1 MIISDLSEPKIRFSP
16 VLIFTHESSSPFQG
30 RNSRASIKCWG
41 VNPLPS
47 PELRPGGVWCH
58 PYSHQQALSIWC
70 IPRIRFPHSGCL
82 RDRTFATPLSIRPI
96 MQSVHP
102 LENKALFKS
111 YTQIMRNSIPICAA
125 SPPVLAELY
134 CWICPVDNPTC
145 GFAKEKSVILPL
157 ERFSLTCFLAITN
170 SKRFYSPFL
179 SAH

>member
-1 MIISDLSEPKIRFSP
+1 MLRCQSPSLSRTPPRRCLMPSIFSSTSTKHLMHP
-16 VLIFTHESSSPFQG
+16 Q
-30 RNSRASIKCWG
+30 NSI
-41 VNPLPS
+41 
-47 PELRPGGVWCH
+47 
-58 PYSHQQALSIWC
+58 
-70 IPRIRFPHSGCL
+70 PHSGWL
-82 RDRTFATPLSIRPI
+82 RDRTFATPLSIRSI
-96 MQSVHP
+96 MQIVHP

>member
-1 MIISDLSEPKIRFSP
+1 MLRCQSPSFSRTPPRRVLMPSIFSP
-16 VLIFTHESSSPFQG
+16 
-30 RNSRASIKCWG
+30 ASTKH
-41 VNPLPS
+41 LM
-47 PELRPGGVWCH
+47 H
-58 PYSHQQALSIWC
+58 P
-70 IPRIRFPHSGCL
+70 PRILFSHSGWL
-82 RDRTFATPLSIRPI
+82 RDRTFATPLSIRSI
-96 MQSVHP
+96 MQSVHS

>member
-1 MIISDLSEPKIRFSP
+1 MLRCQSPSLSRTPPRRCLMPS
-16 VLIFTHESSSPFQG
+16 IFPSTSTKHLMHPQ
-30 RNSRASIKCWG
+30 NSI
-41 VNPLPS
+41 
-47 PELRPGGVWCH
+47 
-58 PYSHQQALSIWC
+58 
-70 IPRIRFPHSGCL
+70 PHSGWL
-82 RDRTFATPLSIRPI
+82 RDRTLTTPLSIRFI
-96 MQSVHP
+96 MQNVHP
-102 LENKALFKS
+102 LENKALFKN

>member
-1 MIISDLSEPKIRFSP
+1 MLRCQSPSLSRTPPRRCLMPS
-16 VLIFTHESSSPFQG
+16 IFPSTSTKHLMHPQ
-30 RNSRASIKCWG
+30 NSI
-41 VNPLPS
+41 
-47 PELRPGGVWCH
+47 
-58 PYSHQQALSIWC
+58 
-70 IPRIRFPHSGCL
+70 PHSGWL

>member
-1 MIISDLSEPKIRFSP
+1 MLRCRSPSLSRTPPRRCLMPSIFSSASTKHLMHP
-16 VLIFTHESSSPFQG
+16 QNSIPPFWLVA
-30 RNSRASIKCWG
+30 RPNICHT
-41 VNPLPS
+41 VINPIHYAKRTPS
-47 PELRPGGVWCH
+47 
-58 PYSHQQALSIWC
+58 
-70 IPRIRFPHSGCL
+70 
-82 RDRTFATPLSIRPI
+82 
-96 MQSVHP
+96 
-102 LENKALFKS
+102 ENKALFKS